1 MTSRSTTVL
10 VGVASLFAGLV
21 IPAANAQ
28 QASGPV
34 KVVQLTGLVGVKD
47 NAKGTLSVENG
58 QLHFVHGKASSDVSA
73 SSIQDVVTGAD
84 SQRAVGGTIGLM
96 SMAAPYGGGR
106 VLSLFRTKI
115 DTLTV
120 QYRDVNGGLHGA
132 IFTMQVGTA
141 DVIKKELVAQGAHTT
156 APGEL
161 TPTVTP
167 STSPSSRSRDH
178 DYSQP
183 PPRIRTGGFP
193 ASNVVENI

>member
-1 MTSRSTTVL
+1 MIKERCMILKSKSIL
-10 VGVASLFAGLV
+10 VAVVSFFVGLV
-21 IPAANAQ
+21 IPVGNAQ
-28 QASGPV
+28 QVSGPV

-120 QYRDVNGGLHGA
+120 QYRDVDGGLHGA
-132 IFTMQVGTA
+132 IFTMPVGTA

-156 APGEL
+156 SDKEPAAA
-161 TPTVTP
+161 
-167 STSPSSRSRDH
+167 S
-178 DYSQP
+178 
-183 PPRIRTGGFP
+183 P
-193 ASNVVENI
+193 ASSSTPNKEQKQ